1 MQPYQEAGE
10 ESLRQKRAPVE
21 ALKSAGRTAA
31 TVLGGGAALRGGGA
45 ILGKIMPF
53 LNNYIPQSLAIAGL
67 SKVDPRIGKFIN
79 DALDSGG
86 NWDQVKDFIKDKVG
100 GGQFEKPEGQEP
112 PKQHRNLVEQYSP
125 ELHQFMKQ
133 EIGRGLNPLKAA
145 GEAQTK
151 VKWHHKFKDVIKK
164 MEKDYKMPWSQI
176 VESTYGNMMDPMVT
190 EKMKD
195 FEMGGQAGM
204 NQPQGQPM
212 QGQTQAGDKWARFDD
227 AVSKINQYLGG

>member
-10 ESLRQKRAPVE
+10 AIAKRKQAPVN
-21 ALKSAGRTAA
+21 ALRTVG
-31 TVLGGGAALRGGGA
+31 TIIGGGAALRGSGA
-45 ILGKIMPF
+45 MLKRIIPF
-53 LNNYIPQSLAIAGL
+53 LNDYIPDSLARKGL
-67 SKVDPRIGKFIN
+67 EKIDPRLGKFVDHMT
-79 DALDSGG
+79 DAGH
-86 NWDQVKDFIKDKVG
+86 NFTEVKDVLKHKVEESMALPD
-100 GGQFEKPEGQEP
+100 QKNKENEPAKENRNIIEK
-112 PKQHRNLVEQYSP
+112 YSP
-125 ELHQFMKQ
+125 ELNHFIMDLIKK
-133 EIGRGLNPLKAA
+133 GFNPLKAA